1 MLPEDMAMKAGTDG
15 GMAAGRRVRRCGL
28 LPQCKGF
35 PIGWGT
41 HAAKNERRRCLEQVA
56 ATVLPFRF
64 RSNDAHA
71 VCAERKNCEIPVATI
86 GRSLSGGVTG
96 CIVPN
101 LSARRK
107 GAKFVFYGNRVEKQE
122 RKAA

>member
-1 MLPEDMAMKAGTDG
+1 MIPRLLI
-15 GMAAGRRVRRCGL
+15 RVARSALDFGVL
-28 LPQCKGF
+28 VYGFIVSPQK
-35 PIGWGT
+35 
-41 HAAKNERRRCLEQVA
+41 K
-56 ATVLPFRF
+56 
-64 RSNDAHA
+64 
-71 VCAERKNCEIPVATI
+71 KIPVATK

-101 LSARRK
+101 FVARRK